1 MWQDK
6 WVTVVLIVLLGL
18 LQYRL
23 WFGKNSLPDYLALK
37 QEVQQQS
44 LQNDNL
50 AQRNNLLKA
59 DISDLK
65 IGLESIEERARNELG
80 LIKQG
85 ETFYRID
92 RWNGGTTPR
101 DGPPLSESGPK
112 ATSSFCYRAGGSALE
127 ERESDQL

>member
-1 MWQDK
+1 MWQDN

-85 ETFYRID
+85 ETFYRILPAD
-92 RWNGGTTPR
+92 N
-101 DGPPLSESGPK
+101 E
-112 ATSSFCYRAGGSALE
+112 
-127 ERESDQL
+127 

>member
-6 WVTVVLIVLLGL
+6 SVTVVLIVLLGL

-85 ETFYRID
+85 ETFYRILPAD
-92 RWNGGTTPR
+92 N
-101 DGPPLSESGPK
+101 E
-112 ATSSFCYRAGGSALE
+112 
-127 ERESDQL
+127 

>member
-85 ETFYRID
+85 ETFYRILPAD
-92 RWNGGTTPR
+92 N
-101 DGPPLSESGPK
+101 E
-112 ATSSFCYRAGGSALE
+112 
-127 ERESDQL
+127 